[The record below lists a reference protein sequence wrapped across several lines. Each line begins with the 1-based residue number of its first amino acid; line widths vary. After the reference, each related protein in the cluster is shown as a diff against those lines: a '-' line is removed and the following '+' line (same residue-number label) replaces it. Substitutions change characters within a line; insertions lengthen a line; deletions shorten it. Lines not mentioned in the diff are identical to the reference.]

1 MIFICYSWAD
11 AEIVHYLK
19 RQLTYIGC
27 DVWIDSE
34 HLDLAAPLEGQI
46 RRALRESS
54 CVLLFDSP
62 NSRDSKWVRRELDW
76 AQGAGIDIVSW
87 PIKNAE
93 ERLERASYALPKRQ
107 MASAL
112 YSESFSFP
120 PYPAALAPHSRYS
133 AIRLG
138 SPSSVVSIAAITN
151 AKLCTLSSIRVAD
164 ASPPSSQ
171 STNSL
176 NK

>member
-34 HLDLAAPLEGQI
+34 HLDLDAPLEGQI
-46 RRALRESS
+46 RRALHESS

-93 ERLERASYALPKRQ
+93 ERLEGTSYALPNQQ

-112 YSESFSFP
+112 YSESFP
-120 PYPAALAPHSRYS
+120 PYHATLAPHSRYS

-151 AKLCTLSSIRVAD
+151 AKLCKLSSIRVAD
-164 ASPPSSQ
+164 AAPPSSQ